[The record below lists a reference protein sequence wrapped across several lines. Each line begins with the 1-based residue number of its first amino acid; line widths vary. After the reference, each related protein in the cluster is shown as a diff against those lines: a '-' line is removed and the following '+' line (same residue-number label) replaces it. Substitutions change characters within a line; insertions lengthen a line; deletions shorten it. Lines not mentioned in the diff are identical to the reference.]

1 MRYLLDTGILL
12 RMVHRFDAHHQ
23 QTRDAVRLLRQ
34 RGHSLL
40 TTMQNIAEFWNV
52 CTRPASARGGLGLT
66 ITMAAH
72 RLRILERAFP
82 VLVETEDSYSA
93 WKRLLVANSVS
104 GVQVHDARLV
114 AIMLTRG
121 ITHVLTFNDADFN
134 RYSGIQVVTLDTA
147 SKLS

>member
-1 MRYLLDTGILL
+1 
-12 RMVHRFDAHHQ
+12 
-23 QTRDAVRLLRQ
+23 
-34 RGHSLL
+34 
-40 TTMQNIAEFWNV
+40 MQNIAEFWNV